1 MTSEALLETIPRVV
15 YNHDL
20 SGNFT
25 FINETGER
33 LSGYSREE
41 ICRMNLVEIVAPE
54 IAGHICEQVIREAT
68 RNVGTVYEIEIIAKG
83 GQRVPLEVS
92 TRTVLREGEPIGI
105 EGIGVPS
112 LLHELTR
119 QQPDTIDPREE
130 STCAS

>member
-1 MTSEALLETIPRVV
+1 MTTEALLETIPRVV

-83 GQRVPLEVS
+83 GQRVPLERGRTNWNRRHRRAVS
-92 TRTVLREGEPIGI
+92 PARAHAPAARHNRSARRIDLR
-105 EGIGVPS
+105 
-112 LLHELTR
+112 
-119 QQPDTIDPREE
+119 
-130 STCAS
+130 